1 MTRISLPRRQ
11 AGLTL
16 VELMISMA
24 IGMIIVIAV
33 VTAYISASRAARVA
47 EATGRM
53 NEDAQAAL
61 TILTQQLRM
70 AGANPAQPDRNTTT
84 LHNELANPFSIRGCD
99 KTFGATQSFTIET
112 APSAN
117 DLRCELGTG
126 NNSSISIGYE
136 ANRFNTVPTSGGT
149 PTDCLGNS
157 LPSVSRAV
165 TSSLNVAA
173 TATVY
178 EAENRY
184 YIGTS
189 TYIASPSL
197 YCKGNS
203 PNTNPQPLVENIEAM
218 RITYGVSNPARAR
231 DFGANSPDVAPN
243 FILGYMTA
251 SEMISSTVSLSGTA
265 TFTVPNLT
273 TPVGYTSS
281 FSLRQMAIT
290 PTTAFINPTN
300 GSAISDLRP
309 GVPESKIWG
318 AVKAVRVCVL
328 VRSEGQLLRSESGRR
343 VFTED
348 LDANPQYVDCDGN
361 LVTAPD
367 RRLRRAYT
375 ATVVLRNQ
383 SP

>member
-1 MTRISLPRRQ
+1 MTRIPLPRRQ

-16 VELMISMA
+16 VELMISMV
-24 IGMIIVIAV
+24 IGMIIVLAV
-33 VTAYISASRAARVA
+33 ITAYISASRAVRVA

-84 LHNELANPFSIRGCD
+84 LHNVLANPFSIRGCD
-99 KTFGATQSFTIET
+99 TTFSNITTATPT
-112 APSAN
+112 AANLTCPS
-117 DLRCELGTG
+117 GTG
-126 NNSSISIGYE
+126 NSSISIGYE
-136 ANRFNTVPTSGGT
+136 ANRFNTVPTSSGT

-157 LPSVSRAV
+157 LPSVSQAV
-165 TSSLNVAA
+165 TTSLGVAA
-173 TATVY
+173 TVTVY
-178 EAENRY
+178 EAENRF

-218 RITYGVSNPARAR
+218 RITYGMSNPARAR
-231 DFGANSPDVAPN
+231 DFGVNSPDVAPN
-243 FILGYMTA
+243 FILGYLSTSQMLT
-251 SEMISSTVSLSGTA
+251 SSVSLSGSL

-273 TPVGYTSS
+273 TSVGYLTPS
-281 FSLRQMAIT
+281 FSLSQMAVT
-290 PTTAFINPTN
+290 PTTAFINPAT
-300 GSAISDLRP
+300 GAAISNLP
-309 GVPESKIWG
+309 TGVPESKIWG

-328 VRSEGQLLRSESGRR
+328 VRSENAA
-343 VFTED
+343 V
-348 LDANPQYVDCDGN
+348 LDAPAQYVDCNGA
-361 LVTAPD
+361 LVTASGAD
-367 RRLRRAYT
+367 SRRLRRAYT
-375 ATVVLRNQ
+375 TTVVLRNQ

>member
-99 KTFGATQSFTIET
+99 DTFSNITTATST
-112 APSAN
+112 AALTCPTS
-117 DLRCELGTG
+117 TG
-126 NNSSISIGYE
+126 NSSISVGYE
-136 ANRFNTVPTSGGT
+136 ANRFNTVPTSSGT

-203 PNTNPQPLVENIEAM
+203 PNTNAQPLVENIEAM

-231 DFGANSPDVAPN
+231 DFGANSPEIAPN
-243 FILGYMTA
+243 FILGYL
-251 SEMISSTVSLSGTA
+251 SSTDLINNTSTLSGTLTFTAPSVTTTLLTFSPTFNLKQMDSAA
-265 TFTVPNLT
+265 TFLTSVPG
-273 TPVGYTSS
+273 V
-281 FSLRQMAIT
+281 T
-290 PTTAFINPTN
+290 PTSVALPV
-300 GSAISDLRP
+300 DLSRAR
-309 GVPESKIWG
+309 VWS

-328 VRSEGQLLRSESGRR
+328 VRSEGQLLTSGSGQR
-343 VFTED
+343 VFTQD

>member
-24 IGMIIVIAV
+24 IGMIIVLAV
-33 VTAYISASRAARVA
+33 ITAYISASRSARVA

-84 LHNELANPFSIRGCD
+84 LHNILANPFSIRGCD
-99 KTFGATQSFTIET
+99 TTFSNVT
-112 APSAN
+112 AGSPTVAAGLTCPS
-117 DLRCELGTG
+117 GTG
-126 NNSSISIGYE
+126 NSSISIGYE
-136 ANRFNTVPTSGGT
+136 ANRFNTVPTSGGI

-157 LPSVSRAV
+157 LPSVQQAV
-165 TSSLNVAA
+165 TSSLGVGA
-173 TATVY
+173 TVTVY
-178 EAENRY
+178 EAENRF

-243 FILGYMTA
+243 FILGYLTT
-251 SEMISSTVSLSGTA
+251 SEMLTSTVSLSGTA
-265 TFTVPNLT
+265 TFTVPSITTTSIGFLT
-273 TPVGYTSS
+273 PS
-281 FSLRQMAIT
+281 FTLAQMVTGA
-290 PTTAFINPTN
+290 AFVLPTN
-300 GSAISDLRP
+300 SGTVISLP
-309 GVPESKIWG
+309 AGVAEARVWG

-328 VRSEGQLLRSESGRR
+328 VRSEIGVLDQLKDQSNTARP
-343 VFTED
+343 
-348 LDANPQYVDCDGN
+348 AQYVDCDGV
-361 LVTAPD
+361 LRD
-367 RRLRRAYT
+367 SSDGRLRRAYT

>member
-1 MTRISLPRRQ
+1 M
-11 AGLTL
+11 
-16 VELMISMA
+16 
-24 IGMIIVIAV
+24 
-33 VTAYISASRAARVA
+33 
-47 EATGRM
+47 
-53 NEDAQAAL
+53 
-61 TILTQQLRM
+61 
-70 AGANPAQPDRNTTT
+70 
-84 LHNELANPFSIRGCD
+84 
-99 KTFGATQSFTIET
+99 
-112 APSAN
+112 
-117 DLRCELGTG
+117 
-126 NNSSISIGYE
+126 
-136 ANRFNTVPTSGGT
+136 PTSSGT

-203 PNTNPQPLVENIEAM
+203 PNTNAQPLVENIEAM

-231 DFGANSPDVAPN
+231 DFGANSPEIAPN
-243 FILGYMTA
+243 FILGYL
-251 SEMISSTVSLSGTA
+251 SSTDLINNTSTLSGTLTFTAPSVTTTLLTFSPTFNLKQMDSAA
-265 TFTVPNLT
+265 TFLTSVPG
-273 TPVGYTSS
+273 V
-281 FSLRQMAIT
+281 T
-290 PTTAFINPTN
+290 PTSVALPV
-300 GSAISDLRP
+300 DLSRAR
-309 GVPESKIWG
+309 VWS

-328 VRSEGQLLRSESGRR
+328 VRSEGQLLTSGSGQR
-343 VFTED
+343 VFPQD

-361 LVTAPD
+361 LAPAPD
-367 RRLRRAYT
+367 RRLRRAYP

>member
-1 MTRISLPRRQ
+1 MTRLPLPRRQ

-16 VELMISMA
+16 VELMISMV
-24 IGMIIVIAV
+24 IGMIIVLAV
-33 VTAYISASRAARVA
+33 ITAYISASRSARLA

-84 LHNELANPFSIRGCD
+84 LHNVLANPFSIRGCD
-99 KTFGATQSFTIET
+99 HTFSDVKTA
-112 APSAN
+112 AN
-117 DLRCELGTG
+117 AMNLTCPTSGGDG
-126 NNSSISIGYE
+126 NASISIGYE
-136 ANRFNTVPTSGGT
+136 ADRFNTVPTSGRT

-157 LPSVSRAV
+157 LPSVSQAV
-165 TSSLNVAA
+165 TTSLGAAA
-173 TATVY
+173 TVTVY
-178 EAENRY
+178 EAENRFF
-184 YIGTS
+184 IGTS

-203 PNTNPQPLVENIEAM
+203 ANSTNAQPLVENIEQL
-218 RITYGVSNPARAR
+218 RIAYGVSNPARAM
-231 DFGANSPDVAPN
+231 DYGANSPNAAPN
-243 FILGYMTA
+243 FILGYLSAGGMLT
-251 SEMISSTVSLSGTA
+251 STVSLSGTL
-265 TFTVPNLT
+265 TFTVPAITTTAIAFLT
-273 TPVGYTSS
+273 PS
-281 FSLRQMAIT
+281 FSLSQMVSGA
-290 PTTAFINPTN
+290 AFVLPTN
-300 GSAISDLRP
+300 SATVISLP
-309 GVPESKIWG
+309 AGVPEAKVWE
-318 AVKAVRVCVL
+318 AVKAARICVL
-328 VRSEGQLLRSESGRR
+328 VRSEGQLLRSQDGKRD
-343 VFTED
+343 FTQD